1 MHFVGDAVKASLR
14 PETRLTPNEP
24 AVIAKNCD
32 SATEISND
40 AEILQ
45 LPGRQL
51 LEIRAVRELS
61 QRSDAWGLS
70 RAAAHLACL
79 VGGAYLVWIS
89 HGSWLMWPAMF
100 LLGATIVTMFAPMH
114 ECVHKTA
121 FRSQW
126 LNETVGW
133 LAGALCFYNF
143 TYYRRYHTW
152 HHRYTQDAERD
163 PELSSPKPVGLL
175 GYLWQISGIPF
186 WINKPR
192 ELATL
197 AAGQTDQFAFIT
209 PSARRGIVWSAR
221 AQLGLYVTLLA
232 GSIALR
238 TPLLLWYW
246 LLPAILAQPLLRALL
261 IVEHTGC
268 SEDTNGLTNTRTTLA
283 SFPIRLLMWNMP
295 YHAEHHLY
303 PSIPFFCLPR
313 AHVAIRRQLT
323 HIAPSYTAANRE
335 VVRGVMVPPGK
346 S

>member
-1 MHFVGDAVKASLR
+1 MQD
-14 PETRLTPNEP
+14 P
-24 AVIAKNCD
+24 AA
-32 SATEISND
+32 AEQFHG
-40 AEILQ
+40 EILE
-45 LPGRQL
+45 LPGRQA
-51 LEIRAVRELS
+51 LEIGVVRALS
-61 QRSDAWGLS
+61 RRSDARGAL
-70 RAAAHLACL
+70 RYGGHAAAMLATGSLIWLAFSTWWLL
-79 VGGAYLVWIS
+79 VPALVL
-89 HGSWLMWPAMF
+89 HGF
-100 LLGATIVTMFAPMH
+100 TIVTMFAPMH

-238 TPLLLWYW
+238 TPLLLC
-246 LLPAILAQPLLRALL
+246 LR
-261 IVEHTGC
+261 TSSTKC
-268 SEDTNGLTNTRTTLA
+268 
-283 SFPIRLLMWNMP
+283 RL
-295 YHAEHHLY
+295 
-303 PSIPFFCLPR
+303 
-313 AHVAIRRQLT
+313 
-323 HIAPSYTAANRE
+323 
-335 VVRGVMVPPGK
+335 
-346 S
+346 